1 MNSFALRLLTF
12 CVAFAAL
19 GLSASAAVTARAA
32 TLPPSATHKV
42 DFSKEIQPLL
52 AKHCFECHGPKK
64 QKNDLRLDVKESAL
78 KGGESGPS
86 ILPGKSAESRLIHL
100 VAGLDKESVM
110 PPKGERLTPE
120 QIGLLRG
127 WIDQGAIWP
136 EPTGINNNN
145 PLEWWSLKPL
155 VRPLVPDVRGTGF
168 SIQNPVDAFIVT
180 KLRERKLAQS
190 PEADRR
196 TLIRRLYFDLIG
208 LPPSPEEVAA
218 FMANK
223 DPQAYAKLVDKL
235 LASPRHGERWARHW
249 LDVVRF
255 AESDGFE
262 TNQPRPNAWHYRDYV
277 IRAFNEDKPYDRFV
291 LEQLAGD
298 QFGADAATGF
308 LVAGPWD
315 RVKSPDPVLTAN
327 QRADELHDMVS
338 TTGSAFLGLTIGCA
352 RCHNHKFDPIPQTDY
367 FAVKAIF
374 AGVQHGERATKPANF
389 AEIQT
394 KADAL
399 RRELIPFERKLA
411 QFDPPAQTAQTIIL
425 HTDDTNRAVQL
436 LPSKGAAAKYPD
448 GFARGQAGDTGDATR
463 LPTLG
468 KGYLYWNQ
476 VPGKDVFAWTPR
488 VDGRFR
494 LWLSWGGGHKAHAE
508 DARYFLDRDG
518 DLATTGDQTEIARA
532 NHRKF
537 ADKTGDVPETRQWS
551 GFLDAGVQGLNRA
564 SKIILRGA
572 ANGDHVSADVA
583 VFQEEAPQTAGRA
596 PRIRLPVTRGKNT
609 ERFAPIVARFVRFT
623 IAATTQLEPCID
635 ELEVFTTDETP
646 RNVALATA
654 GAKATSSG
662 NYPDN
667 SLHKLENINDG
678 LYGNERS
685 WISNERGKGQVQI
698 AFAKAETI
706 DRVLWSRDRDNVPR
720 YNDRLA
726 TRYQIEIS
734 LDGATWRTVATADDR
749 LAFGTKI
756 PGGVIYATDGMA
768 PAESGQLASLLAARK
783 KLETN
788 IAAARSFPMIYAGRF
803 VTPADTFRLHRGDPM
818 QPREVIAPG
827 GLTKLGANFVQP
839 TAATDAD
846 RRLALAKWI
855 ASAENPLT
863 ARVMVNRL
871 WHYHFGRG
879 IVDTPSD
886 FGLNGGRPSHPELLD
901 WLASELIAQKWSLK
915 SLHRIIVASAAYRQ
929 ANAHDAKATE
939 SDVDNR
945 LLWQF
950 PARRLEAEAIRD
962 AILAVA
968 GKLDLTSGGPGF
980 DLFEPNGNYVKV
992 YNSRREF
999 DAASFRRMV
1008 YQQKPRM
1015 QLDDIFGAFDCPD
1028 AGQIAPRRT
1037 RSTTPLQALN
1047 LLNSPFL
1054 LQQAEFFAERVKTES
1069 KNDATD
1075 QVRRA
1080 FQVAFS
1086 REPSAEETAAGVALV
1101 RDHGLVALGRAL
1113 FNANEFLFTR

>member
-1 MNSFALRLLTF
+1 MNPFGPQFMALRVALTL
-12 CVAFAAL
+12 L
-19 GLSASAAVTARAA
+19 GLSATAAGSAA
-32 TLPPSATHKV
+32 TLPPAATHKV

-52 AKHCFECHGPKK
+52 AQHCHECHGPKK

-78 KGGESGPS
+78 KGGENGPV

-100 VAGLDKESVM
+100 VAGLDKDLVM
-110 PPKGERLTPE
+110 PPKGERLTRE
-120 QIGLLRG
+120 QIGLLRA
-127 WIDQGAIWP
+127 WIDQGARWP
-136 EPTGINNNN
+136 ETVSATDRKPSEG
-145 PLEWWSLKPL
+145 WSFKPL
-155 VRPLVPDVRGTGF
+155 ARPTVPDIRSTGF
-168 SIQNPVDAFIVT
+168 KIHNPVDAFIAA
-180 KLRERKLAQS
+180 KLREKQLAQS

-208 LPPSPEEVAA
+208 LPPTPEEVAA
-218 FMANK
+218 FAA
-223 DPQAYAKLVDKL
+223 DTHPQAYVKLVDKL
-235 LASPRHGERWARHW
+235 LGSPRHGERWARHW

-277 IRAFNEDKPYDRFV
+277 IRAFNDDKPYDRFI

-298 QFGADAATGF
+298 QFEADTATGF

-327 QRADELHDMVS
+327 QRADELHDLVS

-367 FAVKAIF
+367 FAIKAVF
-374 AGVQHGERATKPANF
+374 AGVQHGDRAIKPANF
-389 AEIQT
+389 AEIQA
-394 KADAL
+394 KADAR

-411 QFDPPAQTAQTIIL
+411 QFDPPAQTAQTVIL
-425 HTDDTNRAVQL
+425 HTDDTNRTTQL

-448 GFARGQAGDTGDATR
+448 GFARGQAGDTGDAAR

-476 VPGKDVFAWTPR
+476 VPGKDVFAWAPR
-488 VDGRFR
+488 VKGRFR
-494 LWLSWGGGHKAHAE
+494 VWLSWGGGHKTHAE

-518 DLATTGDQTEIARA
+518 DLATTNDQSEIARA

-537 ADKTGDVPETRQWS
+537 ADGSGTVPKTPQWS
-551 GFLDAGVQGLNRA
+551 GFLNAGVHELTPT
-564 SKIILRGA
+564 SKVILRGG
-572 ANGDHVSADVA
+572 ANEQYVSADVA
-583 VFQEEAPQTAGRA
+583 VFQEETTRSTGRD

-609 ERFAPIVARFVRFT
+609 ERFGPVEAKFVRLT

-635 ELEVFTTDETP
+635 ELEVFTAGETS
-646 RNVALATA
+646 RNIALASA

-667 SLHKLENINDG
+667 PLHKLEHLNDG
-678 LYGNERS
+678 RYGNERS
-685 WISNERGKGQVQI
+685 WISNERGKGWVQI
-698 AFAKAETI
+698 EFAKPETI
-706 DRVLWSRDRDNVPR
+706 DRVIWSRDRDNVPR

-726 TRYQIEIS
+726 TRYRIEIS
-734 LDGATWRTVATADDR
+734 RDGATWQTIATADDR
-749 LAFGTKI
+749 LAFGTKV
-756 PGGVIYATDGMA
+756 PGGVIYSTDGMT
-768 PAESGQLASLLAARK
+768 PAEAGQLAGLLAARK
-783 KLETN
+783 KLEAEITVTT
-788 IAAARSFPMIYAGRF
+788 ALPMVYSGKFTA
-803 VTPADTFRLHRGDPM
+803 PSDTFRLHRGDPM
-818 QPREVIAPG
+818 QPREVVAPG
-827 GLTKLGANFVQP
+827 GLTELGARVTLPAN
-839 TAATDAD
+839 ATEAE
-846 RRLALAKWI
+846 RRLALSKWI
-855 ASAENPLT
+855 ASPENPLT
-863 ARVMVNRL
+863 ARVIANRL

-915 SLHRIIVASAAYRQ
+915 SLHRIIVTSAAYRQ
-929 ANAHDAKATE
+929 ANAHDAKSAQT
-939 SDVDNR
+939 DADNR

-950 PARRLEAEAIRD
+950 PARRLEAEALRD
-962 AILAVA
+962 TLLAVS
-968 GKLDLTSGGPGF
+968 GRLDLTMGGPGF
-980 DLFEPNGNYVKV
+980 DLFEPNANYVKV

-999 DAASFRRMV
+999 SAESFRRMV

-1015 QLDDIFGAFDCPD
+1015 QLDDTFGAFDCPD

-1054 LQQAEFFAERVKTES
+1054 LEQSEFFAERVKTEA
-1069 KNDATD
+1069 NAGAPA
-1075 QVRRA
+1075 QIRRA
-1080 FQVAFS
+1080 FQLAFS
-1086 REPSAEETAAGVALV
+1086 REPSPEEASAGMDLV
-1101 RDHGLVALGRAL
+1101 REHGLAALCRAL